1 MVLNGCSKQ
10 MLNVKRQFKKLK
22 EKAQAFVTPSPPSDL
37 AQVAAEERRG
47 EALTKFAQ
55 AVLTILIGVWLAP
68 VFFGQA
74 NLVIAVAGACSLLLV
89 IQGFKLWFSTS
100 SVGRNHTS
108 YTSPSSAPQSPQTQ
122 KSPTPAR
129 QDARTQQSP
138 KPTPKSTQP
147 EVSAAQSFRDLQQQG
162 WKITCN
168 LPIPNLGNVDVFLQS
183 PNKNSFIV
191 NVQSYQGEVF
201 FDEGVLRRRNW
212 SQVSDF
218 EQDLLQLC
226 IDQAL
231 AVKKMKRLRSVT
243 PVLCFSEATLC
254 IETVNNKA
262 RDVYVVKKEAL
273 VRKLL
278 RLDKD

>member
-1 MVLNGCSKQ
+1 V
-10 MLNVKRQFKKLK
+10 
-22 EKAQAFVTPSPPSDL
+22 
-37 AQVAAEERRG
+37 
-47 EALTKFAQ
+47 
-55 AVLTILIGVWLAP
+55 
-68 VFFGQA
+68 
-74 NLVIAVAGACSLLLV
+74 AVA
-89 IQGFKLWFSTS
+89 
-100 SVGRNHTS
+100 
-108 YTSPSSAPQSPQTQ
+108 QT
-122 KSPTPAR
+122 
-129 QDARTQQSP
+129 
-138 KPTPKSTQP
+138 
-147 EVSAAQSFRDLQQQG
+147 FRDLQQQG

-168 LPIPNLGNVDVFLQS
+168 LPISNLGNVDMFLQS

-191 NVQSYQGEVF
+191 NIQSYQGEVF
-201 FDEGVLRRRNW
+201 FDEGVLKRRKW

-243 PVLCFSEATLC
+243 PILCFSEATLC

-278 RLDKD
+278 RLDKV

>member
-1 MVLNGCSKQ
+1 MF
-10 MLNVKRQFKKLK
+10 NVKRQFKKLK
-22 EKAQAFVTPSPPSDL
+22 EKTRTFVTPSPPTDL
-37 AQVAAEERRG
+37 AQVETQERRG

-55 AVLTILIGVWLAP
+55 AVLTIVIGVWLAP
-68 VFFGQA
+68 LFYGQA
-74 NLVIAVAGACSLLLV
+74 NLVIAVAVACAVPSIV
-89 IQGFKLWFSTS
+89 QGFKLWFSPS
-100 SVGRNHTS
+100 SGNRGNIS
-108 YTSPSSAPQSPQTQ
+108 YESPSSSPQTAQTQ
-122 KSPTPAR
+122 KSPNSRR
-129 QDARTQQSP
+129 QDTRIQQPPSSPPKTTQA
-138 KPTPKSTQP
+138 
-147 EVSAAQSFRDLQQQG
+147 EVAVAQTFRDLQQQG

-168 LPIPNLGNVDVFLQS
+168 LPIPNLGNADVFLQS

-191 NVQSYQGEVF
+191 NTQSYQGEVF
-201 FDEGVLRRRNW
+201 FDEGVLKRRNW

-243 PVLCFSEATLC
+243 PILCFSEATLC

-278 RLDKD
+278 RLDKV

>member
-1 MVLNGCSKQ
+1 M
-10 MLNVKRQFKKLK
+10 FKKIK
-22 EKAQAFVTPSPPSDL
+22 ERVLAFITPSPASDL
-37 AQVAAEERRG
+37 TQAAAQERRS
-47 EALTKFAQ
+47 EALTKFLQ
-55 AVLTILIGVWLAP
+55 AVFTILIGIWLAP
-68 VFFGQA
+68 LFYGQA
-74 NLVIAVAGACSLLLV
+74 NLVIAVAGGVSVLFVIQAFQLLLSSNP
-89 IQGFKLWFSTS
+89 FSRSKTTY
-100 SVGRNHTS
+100 V
-108 YTSPSSAPQSPQTQ
+108 SPSSLPQNPSKQ
-122 KSPTPAR
+122 KTPSPAR
-129 QDARTQQSP
+129 QDAKTQNPPSP
-138 KPTPKSTQP
+138 SPKSTQA
-147 EVSAAQSFRDLQQQG
+147 EVAVTQSFRDLQQQG

-201 FDEGVLRRRNW
+201 FDEGVLKRRDW
-212 SQVSDF
+212 KGVSDF
-218 EQDLLQLC
+218 EQDLLQLS

-278 RLDKD
+278 RLDQD